1 MSVVRLVNVK
11 LEAIEALLVEP
22 LEVTV
27 REKANFSEV
36 NPRNAKQCEAAKK
49 GEEASKQGQA
59 SKAKQARPSKR
70 GQANKTKH
78 ARRSKQG
85 QASRQISAMFCKEQ
99 PFKVKQ
105 SKKRSKR
112 KSCTHI

>member
-36 NPRNAKQCEAAKK
+36 NPRNAKQCEAKRQRKAKK
-49 GEEASKQGQA
+49 QA
-59 SKAKQARPSKR
+59 SKAKQARPSK
-70 GQANKTKH
+70 
-78 ARRSKQG
+78 QG
-85 QASRQISAMFCKEQ
+85 QASEAKQTRPSIQGEAS
-99 PFKVKQ
+99 KVKQ
-105 SKKRSKR
+105 AGKFLQCSAKSSPSK
-112 KSCTHI
+112 